1 MKSTKSKKNPYSE
14 MTVKELKV
22 LAEQSDAEAQ
32 FYLGVCYERGEGV
45 RKNYKKAA
53 EWYTK
58 AAEQGDP
65 EAIKGLEKLEKNV
78 NGDKAKTKI
87 SENESDRLSKVE
99 MLKEKIDKIFIKNGL
114 EPPVWRNGE
123 GYVVY
128 FPKRK
133 KK

>member
-1 MKSTKSKKNPYSE
+1 MLAKKG
-14 MTVKELKV
+14 
-22 LAEQSDAEAQ
+22 DAKAQ
-32 FYLGVCYERGEGV
+32 NKLGVCYAKGKGV
-45 RKNYKKAA
+45 RKNLKKAM

-58 AAEQGDP
+58 ATEQGDP
-65 EAIKGLEKLEKNV
+65 EAIKGIEKLEKNV
-78 NGDKAKTKI
+78 NGDKTKTKI

-99 MLKEKIDKIFIKNGL
+99 MIKEKIDKIFIKNGL

-123 GYVVY
+123 GYLVY